1 MKKIL
6 KNKNVALRDITTSGS
21 LDSFSTTYEGQWANQ
36 WVSAALLS
44 GVTLDNGLITVKPNV
59 KYKEV
64 IKNLNMDNIVVDGT
78 CDFTYTA
85 DAIDLEQRI
94 LEVGNYQ
101 VNLQICK
108 SDFESDYLALEQGAS
123 AFVDLPGSFAD
134 YMLAH
139 VAAKVAEKTEQNIWN
154 GDGTTTG
161 QFKGLVP
168 HLDAEANSVKVTLA
182 ATSWAAATIISSLGE
197 MVDSVPAAVY
207 GKDDLYIY
215 LPTLAYKAYVRALG
229 GFATNGFGANGVDNR
244 GTMWYNNAG
253 PALSF
258 DGINVVMCPGMPATK
273 AVIAEKSNLF
283 FGTSI
288 IDEANGS
295 VVKLLDMS
303 DLDGSNNARVIV
315 RFFAGTQVGVP
326 QDALVATLS

>member
-64 IKNLNMDNIVVDGT
+64 IKKLNMDNIVVDGT

-154 GDGTTTG
+154 GDGTTSG

-168 HLDAEANSVKVTLA
+168 HLDAEANSVKVTIT
-182 ATSWAAATIISSLGE
+182 ATSWAASTIITSLGE
-197 MVDSVPAAVY
+197 MVDSVPAAIY
-207 GKDDLYIY
+207 GKDDLHIY
-215 LPTLAYKAYVRALG
+215 LPTLAYKAYVRSLG
-229 GFATNGFGANGVDNR
+229 GFQTNGYGANGVDNR

-258 DGINVVMCPGMPATK
+258 DGINVVMCPGMPANK

>member
-64 IKNLNMDNIVVDGT
+64 IKKLNMDNIVVDGT

-154 GDGTTTG
+154 GDGATTG

-244 GTMWYNNAG
+244 GTMWYNDAG

-326 QDALVATLS
+326 QDALVATLG

>member
-64 IKNLNMDNIVVDGT
+64 IKKLNMDNIVVDGT

-215 LPTLAYKAYVRALG
+215 LPTLAYKAYVRRLG

>member
-1 MKKIL
+1 MKRAI
-6 KNKNVALRDITTSGS
+6 KNRNVNLRTITTSGS
-21 LDSFSTTYEGQWANQ
+21 LDNFTTTYEGQFANEF
-36 WVSAALLS
+36 VSAALLS
-44 GVTLDNGLITVKPNV
+44 GVTLDQGLITVKPNV

-64 IKNLNMDNIVVDGT
+64 IKKLNMDNIVVDGS
-78 CDFTYTA
+78 CDFTFTA

-94 LEVGNYQ
+94 LEVGDYQ

-108 SDFESDYLALEQGAS
+108 SDFISDYLALEQGAS

-154 GDGTTTG
+154 GDGVTTG
-161 QFKGLVP
+161 QFQGLVP
-168 HLDAEANSVKVTLA
+168 KLDAEANSIKVTLA

-229 GFATNGFGANGVDNR
+229 GFAANGVGGSGSNAQ
-244 GTMWYNNAG
+244 GTQWYANGNG
-253 PALSF
+253 LSF

-303 DLDGSNNARVIV
+303 DLDGSQNCRVIV
-315 RFFAGTQVGVP
+315 RFFAGAQVGVP
-326 QDALVATLS
+326 QDALVATLG

>member
-1 MKKIL
+1 MKRAI
-6 KNKNVALRDITTSGS
+6 KNRNVNLRTITTSGS
-21 LDSFSTTYEGQWANQ
+21 LDNFTTTYEGQFANEF
-36 WVSAALLS
+36 VSAALLS
-44 GVTLDNGLITVKPNV
+44 GVTLDQGLITVKPNV

-64 IKNLNMDNIVVDGT
+64 IKKLNMDNIVVDGS
-78 CDFTYTA
+78 CDFTFTA

-94 LEVGNYQ
+94 LEVGDYQ

-108 SDFESDYLALEQGAS
+108 ADFISDYLALEQGAS

-161 QFKGLVP
+161 QFQGLVP
-168 HLDAEANSVKVTLA
+168 KLDAEANSIKVTLA

-215 LPTLAYKAYVRALG
+215 LPTLAYKAYVRSLG

-258 DGINVVMCPGMPATK
+258 DGINVVMCPGMPANK

-303 DLDGSNNARVIV
+303 DLDGSQNCRVIV
-315 RFFAGTQVGVP
+315 RFFAGAQIGVP
-326 QDALVATLS
+326 QDALVATLG

>member
-1 MKKIL
+1 MKKTIR
-6 KNKNVALRDITTSGS
+6 NRNVALRTITTSGS
-21 LDSFSTTYEGQWANQ
+21 LDSFTTTYEGQFANQ

-44 GVTLDNGLITVKPNV
+44 GVTLDQGLITIKPNV

-64 IKNLNMDNIVVDGT
+64 IKKLNMDNIVVDGT

-85 DAIDLEQRI
+85 DAIDLEQRV

-139 VAAKVAEKTEQNIWN
+139 VAAKVAEKTEQNIWS
-154 GDGTTTG
+154 GDGATTG
-161 QFKGLVP
+161 QFLGLTP
-168 HLDAEANSVKVTLA
+168 KLDAEANSIKVTLA
-182 ATSWAAATIISSLGE
+182 ATSWAATTIISSLGE

-215 LPTLAYKAYVRALG
+215 LGTLAYKAYVRSLG
-229 GFATNGFGANGVDNR
+229 GFQSGGVGGSGTNAQGTQWYANGN
-244 GTMWYNNAG
+244 G
-253 PALSF
+253 LSF
-258 DGINVVMCPGMPATK
+258 DGINVVMIPGMPATK

-315 RFFAGTQVGVP
+315 RFFAGVEVGVP
-326 QDALVATLS
+326 QDCVIATLG

>member
-64 IKNLNMDNIVVDGT
+64 IKKLNMDNIVVDGT

-168 HLDAEANSVKVTLA
+168 HLDAEANSVKVTIT
-182 ATSWAAATIISSLGE
+182 ATSWAASTIITSLGE

>member
-64 IKNLNMDNIVVDGT
+64 IKKLNMDNIVVDGT